1 MRACWR
7 TWCVALACCL
17 WLLGPAPAPARGADQ
32 HGEGE
37 AGAEAED
44 AAPVVEIADGKVRG
58 RVMTSRSGRRFYAY
72 LGIPYAEPP
81 VGPLRFGLPIPPEK
95 WDDVLNAT
103 KEGSPCPQ
111 LTYPE
116 LKYRGKE
123 DCLYLNIFTHQI
135 SETPTLEEMELRK
148 DVIVVIHG
156 GRFTTGSGKMADLSP
171 ENFMDHDVV
180 LVTFNYRLGPLGFLA
195 AGHAALPGNY
205 GLKDQHRLLTW
216 VRRNAMYF
224 DGNEGSI
231 TLLGHEAGAAS
242 AHFHAISEYS
252 KHRFSAVVS
261 LSGTALSPWAHVSTA
276 EARRRAFRL
285 GELVGCPPEQ
295 LQDAP
300 SLRACL
306 STKSAK
312 ALVRHAANVTD
323 RGTPFAPTLE
333 PFMPRNRT
341 LRFNTTEKM
350 IEFSV
355 VIKEQRSWIIGTN
368 SRDGLAQ
375 ASKVLES
382 PELMQKLNDDPETE
396 LPKYLGI
403 VVEGE
408 PEMMAKIGRR
418 AWEYYFGDEK
428 LTKDNI
434 NLLVEMTGDFNTFH
448 GVSRSI
454 ELHTLHTSLPM
465 FAYHFD
471 WNGDGDSGSQG
482 ECIQEIA
489 KYFFPGLP
497 EDYDFRLMLPKTV
510 DGKKTEY
517 TEKEQ
522 KFAERML
529 HIILNFAHEGD
540 PTPEPD
546 PVLDDFSWHD
556 AVFANYS
563 YLLLG
568 ETLDLESGGVHGER
582 VAFWEE
588 ALAEARAAELRSE
601 EEIRDEQRRLFAQ
614 EEERRAA
621 EERAAG
627 GHKPEEVT
635 KDQIRKIE
643 L

>member
-1 MRACWR
+1 MRPPWR
-7 TWCVALACCL
+7 SLSVAACC
-17 WLLGPAPAPARGADQ
+17 WLCLLSPCPARGADQ
-32 HGEGE
+32 PHV
-37 AGAEAED
+37 ED
-44 AAPVVEIADGKVRG
+44 AAPVVSIADGKVRG

-81 VGPLRFGLPIPPEK
+81 VGALRFGLPIPPEK
-95 WDDVLNAT
+95 WDDVLDAT
-103 KEGSPCPQ
+103 KEGSACPQ
-111 LTYPE
+111 LTYPD

-123 DCLYLNIFTHQI
+123 DCLYVNVFTHQI
-135 SETPTLEEMELRK
+135 PETHTLDEMELRK

-156 GRFTTGSGKMADLSP
+156 GRFTTGSGSVADMSP
-171 ENFMDHDVV
+171 EHFMDYDIV

-195 AGHAALPGNY
+195 AGHGALAGNY

-231 TLLGHEAGAAS
+231 TLLGHEAGGAS
-242 AHFHAISEYS
+242 AHYHAISEFS
-252 KHRFSAVVS
+252 KHRFFGVMS

-285 GELVGCPPEQ
+285 GELVGCPPQQ
-295 LQDAP
+295 LEDAP
-300 SLRACL
+300 GLRACL
-306 STKSAK
+306 SSKPAK

-333 PFMPRNRT
+333 PFLPRNRT
-341 LRFNTTEKM
+341 LRYNTTEKM
-350 IEFSV
+350 IELSLA
-355 VIKEQRSWIIGTN
+355 IKDPRSWIIGTN
-368 SRDGLAQ
+368 SRDGLNQ
-375 ASKVLES
+375 ATKVLES

-403 VVEGE
+403 VVEGD
-408 PEMMAKIGRR
+408 PEITAKIGKR
-418 AWEYYFGDEK
+418 AWEYYFGDQK
-428 LTKDNI
+428 LSKDNLNI
-434 NLLVEMTGDFNTFH
+434 LVEMTGDYNTFH

-454 ELHTLHTSLPM
+454 ELHTLHTTWPM

-471 WNGDGDSGSQG
+471 WDGDGDSDSL
-482 ECIQEIA
+482 
-489 KYFFPGLP
+489 GLP

-517 TEKEQ
+517 TEKEL
-522 KFAERML
+522 KFADRML
-529 HIILNFAHEGD
+529 HIVLNFAHEGD

-546 PVLDDFSWHD
+546 PVLEDFSWHD

-568 ETLDLESGGVHGER
+568 ERLDLQSGGVRSER
-582 VAFWEE
+582 AAFWEE
-588 ALAEARAAELRSE
+588 ALAEARALQLRAEE
-601 EEIRDEQRRLFAQ
+601 DIREEQRRLFAL
-614 EEERRAA
+614 EEERRAEQEKA
-621 EERAAG
+621 ERAAG
-627 GHKPEEVT
+627 RAKADKVT
-635 KDQIRKIE
+635 KDQFVKLE